1 MLLYRLDA
9 IRNYIVSKYNKPYI
23 TPETRKEVS
32 DFFSPSYMVDRYE
45 LKEMFFENHY
55 MTSFLVEED
64 DMMKHILNF
73 NLKFNQNIPAHKV
86 MKFSDEFASD
96 QFHAYTVSSYPVN
109 YNEIVE
115 THYMNEGIQQLISL
129 KKEAIR
135 IDKERKTYFNSVMMD
150 DFPSDIKTSK
160 VLSLDFEYDQ
170 DQIYEFG
177 LSLSDKGSVYDKYM
191 ITNLKTGSRDNQFQF
206 QFGETN
212 IVPIHVM
219 VNTLKQYLG
228 QADYLLLHGGYN
240 DIALLN
246 RFNISLEDFPNIKV
260 LDTYHFYPKYFNN
273 NSQDNSTL
281 LDILNRFGVEHKHL
295 HNAGND
301 AHYTLELLMKMDHAL
316 EHGITLSNQR
326 IKKSKT
332 ANKM

>member
-55 MTSFLVEED
+55 MTSFLVSED

-73 NLKFNQNIPAHKV
+73 NLKFNQSIPAHKV
-86 MKFSDEFASD
+86 MKFSEDFASD
-96 QFHAYTVSSYPVN
+96 KFHAYKVNSHPVN

-115 THYMNEGIQQLISL
+115 AHYMNEGIQQLISL

-135 IDKERKTYFNSVMMD
+135 IDKERKTYFNSVMME
-150 DFPSDIKTSK
+150 DFPTDIKTRK

-177 LSLSDKGSVYDKYM
+177 LSMSDNGAVYDKYM

-212 IVPIHVM
+212 IVPTHVM

-316 EHGITLSNQR
+316 EHGLTLENHR
-326 IKKSKT
+326 VKKSKK
-332 ANKM
+332 ANTM

>member
-23 TPETRKEVS
+23 TSETRKEVS
-32 DFFSPSYMVDRYE
+32 DFFSPSYMAERYE
-45 LKEMFFENHY
+45 MKEMFFENHY
-55 MTSFLVEED
+55 MTSFLVNED
-64 DMMKHILNF
+64 DMMKHVLNF
-73 NLKFNQNIPAHKV
+73 NLKFNQNIMAHKV
-86 MKFSDEFASD
+86 MKFADDLKPEQYHVYKID
-96 QFHAYTVSSYPVN
+96 SYPVN

-115 THYMNEGIQQLISL
+115 NHYMNESIQQLISL

-135 IDKERKTYFNSVMMD
+135 IDKERKNYFNSVMMD
-150 DFPSDIKTSK
+150 EFPKDVKTSK

-177 LSLSDKGSVYDKYM
+177 LSLADHGSIHDKYL

-212 IVPIHVM
+212 IVSMHTM
-219 VNTLKQYLG
+219 LNTLKQYLS

-240 DIALLN
+240 DISLLN
-246 RFNISLEDFPNIKV
+246 RFNIELEDFPNLKV

-301 AHYTLELLMKMDHAL
+301 AHYTLEILMKMDYAIENGL
-316 EHGITLSNQR
+316 TVSNHR
-326 IKKSKT
+326 VKKSK
-332 ANKM
+332 ASNKM

>member
-9 IRNYIVSKYNKPYI
+9 IRNYVVSKYNKPYI
-23 TPETRKEVS
+23 TTEARKEVS

-45 LKEMFFENHY
+45 MKEMFFENHY
-55 MTSFLVEED
+55 MTSFLVNED
-64 DMMKHILNF
+64 DMMKHVLNF
-73 NLKFNQNIPAHKV
+73 NLKFNQNIAAHKV
-86 MKFSDEFASD
+86 MKFADEFDPAQYHVYKVD
-96 QFHAYTVSSYPVN
+96 SYPVN

-115 THYMNEGIQQLISL
+115 NHYMNESIQQLISL
-129 KKEAIR
+129 KKEAVR
-135 IDKERKTYFNSVMMD
+135 IDKERKSYFSSIMME
-150 DFPSDIKTSK
+150 DFPTDIKTSK

-170 DQIYEFG
+170 EQIYELG
-177 LSLSDKGSVYDKYM
+177 LSVADNGEIFDKYL
-191 ITNLKTGSRDNQFQF
+191 IASLKTGSRDNQFQF

-212 IVPIHVM
+212 IVSTHTM
-219 VNTLKQYLG
+219 VNTLTQYLA

-246 RFNISLEDFPNIKV
+246 RFNIKLEDFPNLKV

-281 LDILNRFGVEHKHL
+281 LDILNRFNVDYKHL

-301 AHYTLELLMKMDHAL
+301 AHYTLELLMKMDHAIENGL
-316 EHGITLSNQR
+316 TVSNQKVKR
-326 IKKSKT
+326 AKT
-332 ANKM
+332 SHTL